1 MWYFEQAGLRVG
13 PVPEAEIRAAIAA
26 GRVSAS
32 TLVWRAGFQDWRPA
46 GQTELDA
53 AFPGGMPPP
62 LPPPQQTFARG
73 SVPFFNA
80 PGATRSPAAHYAG
93 FWIRAVA
100 LVIDSIIVQ
109 LVSYGLGY
117 LIISA
122 MAQIALA
129 SDRPME
135 LSLVDV
141 VEIGATIAWVVAYY
155 VGFQSGAWQATPG
168 KRIVGIHVVRT
179 DGRRIGPLF
188 AIARILAQV
197 PSGLLF
203 GIGYMM
209 AGWTDQKKALHDIIC
224 GTRVVY
230 GKG

>member
-46 GQTELDA
+46 GQTELGG
-53 AFPGGMPPP
+53 AFPDRTPPP
-62 LPPPQQTFARG
+62 LPPPYPVARG
-73 SVPFFNA
+73 SVPSFG
-80 PGATRSPAAHYAG
+80 PSGASRSPMAHYAG

-100 LVIDSIIVQ
+100 VVIDSIIVQ
-109 LVSYGLGY
+109 IVSYGLGY
-117 LIISA
+117 LVTSA

-155 VGFQSGAWQATPG
+155 VGFQSGAWQGTPG
-168 KRIVGIHVVRT
+168 KRIVGIHVIRT

-188 AIARILAQV
+188 AVARTLAQV
-197 PSGLLF
+197 LSGLPF

-230 GKG
+230 GKA